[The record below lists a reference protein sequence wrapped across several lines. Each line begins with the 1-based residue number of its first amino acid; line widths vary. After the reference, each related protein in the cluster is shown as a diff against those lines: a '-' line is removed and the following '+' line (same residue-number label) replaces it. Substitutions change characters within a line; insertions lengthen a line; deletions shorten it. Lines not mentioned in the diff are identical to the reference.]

1 MFVEEIMTEVKKN
14 CCSGNLLHLAANV
27 QSDDSLLAES
37 LFFLLPYLALTLVCR

>member
-14 CCSGNLLHLAANV
+14 CCSGNLLHLAVNV

-37 LFFLLPYLALTLVCR
+37 LFFYFHTLHLH